1 MFVSHSQSLRD
12 TGGVSLSHVSTEE
25 VHKLHS
31 MQYDCGGGGNT
42 HTHTLHTHRLQMK
55 QVPYVCNHKK
65 TGLLGLRHNLTTRL
79 KTKLD
84 DDI

>member
-1 MFVSHSQSLRD
+1 MIVEA
-12 TGGVSLSHVSTEE
+12 GE
-25 VHKLHS
+25 
-31 MQYDCGGGGNT
+31 T

-65 TGLLGLRHNLTTRL
+65 TGLLGLRHILTTRL